1 MMSQQSLNNAGGD
14 VIGSRLTITDATY
27 ENTGSYECSVTNTHG
42 NDKGLAKINVEKVF
56 DFGGSGQ
63 QPS

>member
-1 MMSQQSLNNAGGD
+1 MSQQPLKNNDGD
-14 VIGSRLTITDATY
+14 VIGWRLTITGATY
-27 ENTGSYECSVTNTHG
+27 DNTGSYECSVTNTHG
-42 NDKGLAKINVEKVF
+42 NDSGLAKINVEKVI